1 MTALYSD
8 DAPGPTP
15 FPPRVRGADRRAGPG
30 AQPLLGTS
38 RCHAEPLRATISNR
52 MLNNENRSHSC
63 YACDSMRLFRIPT
76 AAAALTAAIALT
88 SCGGSEQAKAG
99 ALGVVASFYPL
110 AFAADEIGGAGVS
123 VVNLTPPGVEPHD
136 LELAPGDVK
145 RIADADLVLYLGGGF
160 QPAVEE
166 AAQRSSRPVDLLE
179 GLDVQAGG
187 GPHVWLDPL
196 RYAEIVERLGRL
208 LDDEDAAS
216 ALAGRLRELD
226 GELRRG
232 LADCDRRVFV
242 TSHAAFGYLAD
253 RYGLEQVSVT
263 GIEPEAEPAPAD
275 LAQVVDRVRETGA
288 TTVFVEPLAS
298 HALAETVAREADIAV
313 ATLDP
318 LEGLTE
324 DQLAAG
330 EDYFSVMRANLA
342 ALREGLGCR

>member
-1 MTALYSD
+1 MD
-8 DAPGPTP
+8 
-15 FPPRVRGADRRAGPG
+15 
-30 AQPLLGTS
+30 
-38 RCHAEPLRATISNR
+38 
-52 MLNNENRSHSC
+52 
-63 YACDSMRLFRIPT
+63 
-76 AAAALTAAIALT
+76 
-88 SCGGSEQAKAG
+88 
-99 ALGVVASFYPL
+99 VVASFYPL

-196 RYAEIVERLGRL
+196 RYAELVERLGRL
-208 LDDEDAAS
+208 LDDEDAAGS
-216 ALAGRLRELD
+216 LAGRLRELD

-298 HALAETVAREADIAV
+298 HALAETVAREADIGV